1 MRRSS
6 TPISPG
12 KPLPLRGWH
21 RVPPLFAVLFGLL
34 TIHEGGGV
42 LFWSDAARQAAGH
55 YVPFVLWFNFLAG
68 FAYVAAGLGLWWRAR
83 WAVGLT
89 FAIFAGTV
97 VVFAAFGL
105 HVVMAGLYETRTVA
119 AMSVRTL
126 VWFALSF
133 WACRRLGWCRSE
145 ATGRR

>member
-133 WACRRLGWCRSE
+133 WACRRIGWNRPGMGE
-145 ATGRR
+145 RR